1 MAGLNI
7 PKREQLENGP
17 KFSDLNKARLKAQDK
32 LSDYAERA
40 AVKGA
45 DIAFGEDT
53 GDSFLEDLAY
63 GAVPGGSLYQ
73 RAKTGTRPGLLDF
86 ADLVPGGGTTL
97 KAASLFVP
105 KDLVKLMG
113 RKVASKNFDKTFE
126 KLPQA
131 VQESWISSF
140 GDLSS
145 DKLGRMRKKRI
156 KHGDHS
162 ILDNGKLQ
170 HYPYIETVFDNL
182 GDDAS
187 GLYYGYAH
195 SRHPE
200 QEFTPKIVLD
210 KNLKSI
216 SRDDTALHE
225 GFHLMDESI
234 GTSDVLKRIPNVEV
248 PQAAIKPK
256 HISER
261 WLDDVTKKRKYPF
274 SGWYDDLEF
283 QDNTG
288 LLSPIYYKYD
298 KTHPEFQDFYQ
309 DPVDWLADDPHG
321 KAYFLQGGKVPNENR
336 VAQEGFAQFGES
348 IPYIKETNFPVY
360 NSFVKVAE
368 KDPRRNKDYSISFD
382 NFVKYLESLDD
393 IE

>member
-1 MAGLNI
+1 
-7 PKREQLENGP
+7 
-17 KFSDLNKARLKAQDK
+17 
-32 LSDYAERA
+32 
-40 AVKGA
+40 
-45 DIAFGEDT
+45 
-53 GDSFLEDLAY
+53 
-63 GAVPGGSLYQ
+63 
-73 RAKTGTRPGLLDF
+73 
-86 ADLVPGGGTTL
+86 
-97 KAASLFVP
+97 
-105 KDLVKLMG
+105 
-113 RKVASKNFDKTFE
+113 
-126 KLPQA
+126 
-131 VQESWISSF
+131 
-140 GDLSS
+140 
-145 DKLGRMRKKRI
+145 
-156 KHGDHS
+156 
-162 ILDNGKLQ
+162 
-170 HYPYIETVFDNL
+170 
-182 GDDAS
+182 
-187 GLYYGYAH
+187 
-195 SRHPE
+195 
-200 QEFTPKIVLD
+200 
-210 KNLKSI
+210 
-216 SRDDTALHE
+216 
-225 GFHLMDESI
+225 MDESI